1 MAFNLINEIRKK
13 SREEWQG
20 LVRDKV
26 TDLRI
31 FVQENGELSAFLG
44 LVIGI
49 CVVLFV
55 EALSVLIALV
65 VLAGFT
71 VYLIAF
77 PQEVLERERL
87 HSRASSGEEPP
98 SQNGTSENHQA
109 GESAD
114 REPLS
119 DIEQ

>member
-1 MAFNLINEIRKK
+1 MAFNLVNEIRKK

-20 LVRDKV
+20 LVRDKI

-31 FVQENGELSAFLG
+31 FIQENGELSAFLG

-49 CVVLFV
+49 CAVLFV
-55 EALSVLIALV
+55 EALSVLIALM

-77 PQEVLERERL
+77 PQEVLEKERAY
-87 HSRASSGEEPP
+87 SRAASSEESP
-98 SQNGTSENHQA
+98 SSDGVGENHQV
-109 GESAD
+109 AD
-114 REPLS
+114 SSDEEPFR